1 MSRAS
6 DQAVADVVRTSYGR
20 LVALVAARTNDLA
33 AAEDALSDA
42 LVAALRT
49 WPERGIPDSPEAW
62 MLTAARRSLI
72 GTHRRRET
80 AARAAPAIAMLHDET
95 SASPASSFPDRRLE
109 LMFACTSP
117 ALSPVVRAP
126 LMLQAVLGLDAARI
140 AEAFLVKPATL
151 GQQLSRAK
159 QRIAAA
165 GIPYRIP
172 DAAELPERLGFV
184 LDAIYAAYSTGWN
197 DPEGSDPKRAD
208 LTAEAI
214 HLAIA
219 LTDLLPDEAEAHG
232 LAALLLHSDAR
243 RDARRDAA
251 GRFVPLSEHD
261 MTRWSRDS
269 IERAEHHLA
278 RALALRVVGPY
289 QLQAAIQSVHN
300 RRAAT
305 GSTDWAAISVLYDGL
320 RQLAPSTGA
329 NIARAAAHLH
339 AYGPEAAAAALDDV
353 ERAAVDEY
361 QPYWVTRAE
370 IALARGD
377 VEAARTYMSRA
388 IALTTDTH
396 TVEHLMRRIADHR
409 PPLPSAGR
417 SERS

>member
-1 MSRAS
+1 
-6 DQAVADVVRTSYGR
+6 VVRTSYGR

-33 AAEDALSDA
+33 AAEDALSEA

-72 GTHRRRET
+72 GAHRRRET
-80 AARAAPAIAMLHDET
+80 AARAAPALVMLHDEI
-95 SASPASSFPDRRLE
+95 SAATGSTFPDRRLE
-109 LMFACTSP
+109 LMFACTNP

-151 GQQLSRAK
+151 GQQLTRAK

-165 GIPYRIP
+165 GIPYRVP
-172 DAAELPERLGFV
+172 DPAELPERLGFV
-184 LDAIYAAYSTGWN
+184 LDAIYAAYGTGWD
-197 DPEGSDPKRAD
+197 DPAHLDPKRAD
-208 LTAEAI
+208 LTHEAV
-214 HLAIA
+214 HLATTLA
-219 LTDLLPDEAEAHG
+219 ELLPDEPEAHG

-243 RDARRDAA
+243 ADARRDAE
-251 GRFVPLSEHD
+251 GRFVPLGEQDVSA
-261 MTRWSRDS
+261 WSRDA
-269 IERAEHHLA
+269 IERAEHHLS
-278 RALALRVVGPY
+278 RALAGGVIGPY

-305 GSTDWAAISVLYDGL
+305 GSTDWAAISALYDGL
-320 RQLAPSTGA
+320 QRLAPSTGA
-329 NIARAAAHLH
+329 TVARAAAHLH
-339 AYGPEAAAAALDDV
+339 AHGPDAATTALD
-353 ERAAVDEY
+353 AVDRSLVDDY

-377 VEAARTYMSRA
+377 AETAAADMATA
-388 IALTTDTH
+388 IALTTDPH
-396 TVEHLMRRIADHR
+396 TIDYLRHR
-409 PPLPSAGR
+409 VSAAGPTGR
-417 SERS
+417 SSPR